1 MSSYFN
7 HVNIRDPLYGFIG
20 ISKLEKKIIDTPIFQ
35 RLRRIKQLSNTHIVY
50 PAAMH
55 TRFEHS
61 LGTLYLSGIVANK
74 LKFKNFLCNIS

>member
-7 HVNIRDPLYGFIG
+7 DISIRDPLYGFIG
-20 ISKLEKKIIDTPIFQ
+20 ISKLENKIIDTPIFQ
-35 RLRRIKQLSNTHIVY
+35 RLRRIKQLSNTFLVY

-61 LGTLYLSGIVANK
+61 LGTLHISGLVANK
-74 LKFKNFLCNIS
+74 